1 MPKIPNPFDKPRAGK
16 KAYAYA
22 VRKGPKAGV
31 DTRPTEREPK
41 RVAPR
46 QRMPKE
52 LAPMPPRRGGRLK
65 PRPMPMPRGPKGDGP
80 KARPMP
86 MPPKRGIRPM
96 PKPMPKK
103 PKRKP

>member
-1 MPKIPNPFDKPRAGK
+1 MPKMPNPFDKPKGK
-16 KAYAYA
+16 MVKKGYAYA

-31 DTRPTEREPK
+31 DTRPNEREPK

-52 LAPMPPRRGGRLK
+52 LAPMPP
-65 PRPMPMPRGPKGDGP
+65 
-80 KARPMP
+80 
-86 MPPKRGIRPM
+86 KRGVRMIPKPM
-96 PKPMPKK
+96 QPSRAAGRAIPKPMPKK

>member
-1 MPKIPNPFDKPRAGK
+1 MPKMPNPFDKPKGK
-16 KAYAYA
+16 MVKRGYAYA

-31 DTRPTEREPK
+31 DTRPNEREPK

-52 LAPMPPRRGGRLK
+52 LE
-65 PRPMPMPRGPKGDGP
+65 
-80 KARPMP
+80 P

-96 PKPMPKK
+96 PKPMPPSRAAGRAIPKPMPKK

>member
-1 MPKIPNPFDKPRAGK
+1 MPKMPNPFDKPKRVAKGK
-16 KAYAYA
+16 SYAFKPYGDFGQGPYPSKRVA
-22 VRKGPKAGV
+22 MPPKRKGPKAGV
-31 DTRPTEREPK
+31 DTRPNEREPK

-52 LAPMPPRRGGRLK
+52 LESM
-65 PRPMPMPRGPKGDGP
+65 
-80 KARPMP
+80 

>member
-1 MPKIPNPFDKPRAGK
+1 MPKMPNPFDKPKGK
-16 KAYAYA
+16 MVKRGYAYA
-22 VRKGPKAGV
+22 VRKGPKAGT

-52 LAPMPPRRGGRLK
+52 LES
-65 PRPMPMPRGPKGDGP
+65 
-80 KARPMP
+80 
-86 MPPKRGIRPM
+86 MPPKRGVRMM